1 MTRKALLTS
10 TAISPLE
17 NELLTR
23 PDEFERERRLADM
36 VYRGCKTANR
46 LAQRGEGSTIV
57 LSGPAG
63 VVRVE
68 TLLPPQSA

>member
-1 MTRKALLTS
+1 MTRKALLIT
-10 TAISPLE
+10 TAISPLDS
-17 NELLTR
+17 ELLTR
-23 PDEFERERRLADM
+23 AEEFDRERALADM

-63 VVRVE
+63 VVRLE
-68 TLLPPQSA
+68 TLPPPQSA